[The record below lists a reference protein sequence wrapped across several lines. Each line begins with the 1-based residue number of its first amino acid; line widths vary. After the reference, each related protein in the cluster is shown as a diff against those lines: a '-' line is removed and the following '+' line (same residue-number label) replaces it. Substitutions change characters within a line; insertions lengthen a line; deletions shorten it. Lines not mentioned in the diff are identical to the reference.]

1 MLLCSK
7 DIKGGFMLKKI
18 KIKNKIFPM
27 MMILSLILLI
37 LNFLNESYG
46 GTIVIKECHNG
57 GVDKDQPDPGETPRR
72 PIPSAT
78 ACHDNDQSG
87 LCNILFPNADIANS
101 VDP

>member
-1 MLLCSK
+1 
-7 DIKGGFMLKKI
+7 MLKKI

-57 GVDKDQPDPGETPRR
+57 GVDKDQPGPGETPRR
-72 PIPSAT
+72 PVPSAT